1 MGTPILM
8 GVKVHQ
14 MVAVAV
20 AVMVEVV
27 NEKFSKFSRKLRSI
41 SRQD

>member
-14 MVAVAV
+14 MVAV